1 MTSSEATAAPPQ
13 PATWYA
19 KTAVAAREWP
29 AVSFDLDTDVCVV
42 GGGLAGITIA
52 REVARR
58 GWSVVLIEAGRIAG
72 EASGRNTGFV
82 LPGYGQSAHR
92 LVERCGLDHAKA
104 LWGLSEEG
112 VAYVRNAILGLAM
125 PGVDPIDG
133 WLSVSKDDNADDALR
148 TLTLLVEGF
157 GAEVEGWPVERVRE
171 ALRTDCYFHGLHFPK
186 AFHIHPLNYALGLA
200 ADAERRGA
208 RLFEQTTALE
218 MDPLGVRKRIT
229 TPAAKIRAS
238 HIVLA
243 GNVRLGGIARDLAAT
258 VLPLTTYVAVTEPV
272 GYLTE
277 TVAFTG
283 AVSDSRGTDHHYRI
297 VDWDRL
303 MWSGGATT
311 WVGDPRRY
319 GERIKA
325 AIGRVYPQLR
335 DVKLA
340 HVWPGTIGLA
350 VHRMPQIGEI
360 APGLWVASAF
370 GSHGINTT
378 AIAGELI
385 ARAIVDHDDAWR
397 LFLPYD
403 LVWAGGSLGRTVLQA
418 NAWGQRA
425 AETVRANVA
434 RKRQAGRVQKA
445 ASAPAP
451 ADG

>member
-1 MTSSEATAAPPQ
+1 MTNNQMDATPNHS
-13 PATWYA
+13 ATWYA
-19 KTAVAAREWP
+19 QTAVAAREWP
-29 AVSFDLDTDVCVV
+29 TLTFDLDTDVCVV

-58 GWSVVLIEAGRIAG
+58 GWSVALIEAGRIAG

-82 LPGYGQSAHR
+82 LPGYGQNAHR
-92 LVERCGLDHAKA
+92 LVERCGLDQAKA
-104 LWGLSEEG
+104 LWALSEEG
-112 VAYVRNAILGLAM
+112 MAYVRNAILGLAM

-133 WLSVSKDDNADDALR
+133 WLEVSKHDNADDMLR
-148 TLTLLVEGF
+148 TLTLLEQGLGV
-157 GAEVEGWPVERVRE
+157 EVEGWPVERVRE

-229 TPAAKIRAS
+229 TPAAKIRAN

-243 GNVRLGGIARDLAAT
+243 GNVALGGVAPDLAAT
-258 VLPLTTYVAVTEPV
+258 ILPMTTYVAVTQPV
-272 GYLTE
+272 GHLTE
-277 TVAFTG
+277 AVAFTG
-283 AVSDSRGTDHHYRI
+283 AVSDSRGPNHHYRI

-311 WVGDPRRY
+311 WVGDPRRH
-319 GERIKA
+319 GDRIKA
-325 AIGRVYPQLR
+325 SIARIYPQLR
-335 DVKLA
+335 GVELA
-340 HVWPGTIGLA
+340 HAWSGTMGFA

-370 GSHGINTT
+370 GGHGINTT

-397 LFLPYD
+397 LFLPYE
-403 LVWAGGSLGRTVLQA
+403 LVWAGGKVGRTVLQA
-418 NAWGQRA
+418 NVWARRA
-425 AETVRANVA
+425 SENVRAGLA
-434 RKRQAGRVQKA
+434 RKRQAAARVRE
-445 ASAPAP
+445 SAPAQP
-451 ADG
+451 DA